1 MSLRILVLG
10 SAAGGGCPQWNCRC
24 PVCDLAWAGDRRVR
38 PRSQAS
44 VAVSADG
51 VRWLLLNASP
61 DLRQQ
66 IIAARELQ
74 PRAPGRHSPIGAVA
88 LTNADVDNVAGL
100 LALRERQSFAIY
112 ASQPVLRVLREN
124 SIFRVLD
131 PTLVGRVPVT
141 LEQPVETGLGLQ
153 LAAFAVPGKVALHQE
168 TGDVEIG
175 REGDETIGFRVIGAG
190 ASFFYVPGCA
200 AVTPGLLE
208 RLRGADLV
216 FFDGTTYDDDEMVRL
231 GLSEKTARRMGH
243 VAINGPDGSL
253 ARFAGEPIRRKIYIH
268 INNSNPVLV
277 EDSVERRTIEAA
289 GWEIAFDG
297 MEVVL

>member
-24 PVCDLAWAGDRRVR
+24 PVCELAWAGDPRVR

-44 VAVSADG
+44 LAVSADG

-66 IIAARELQ
+66 IVATPPLQ
-74 PRAPGRHSPIGAVA
+74 PRAPGRHSPLCAVA
-88 LTNADVDNVAGL
+88 LTNADVDSVAGL
-100 LALRERQSFAIY
+100 LTLRERQNLAIY
-112 ASQPVLRVLREN
+112 ATDPVLRVLRDN

-131 PTLVGRVPVT
+131 PTLVERVPVA
-141 LEQPVETGLGLQ
+141 LERPLDTGLGLR
-153 LAAFAVPGKVALHQE
+153 LTAFAVPGKVALHQE
-168 TGDVEIG
+168 SGAVEIG
-175 REGDETIGFRVIGAG
+175 RETDETVGLHVSGNST
-190 ASFFYVPGCA
+190 SFFYVPACA
-200 AVTPGLLE
+200 AVTPALLD
-208 RLRGADLV
+208 RLRGAALV

-243 VAINGPDGSL
+243 AAMSGPEGSL
-253 ARFAGEPIRRKIYIH
+253 ARFAGLPVGRKIYIH
-268 INNSNPVLV
+268 VNNSNPVLV
-277 EDSVERRTIEAA
+277 EGSAERRAIEAA
-289 GWEIAFDG
+289 GWELAFDG